1 MEKKRL
7 SRTDYYLL
15 MAKWAS
21 YRSTCTRARHGCVLV
36 DKESN
41 RVVSIGYNGSPPG
54 KAHCEEEGIGCLLV
68 DGHCI
73 RTIHAEIQAI
83 SMIRGVFDGLIAYI
97 TAMPCINCYK
107 ALVAVNVK
115 EIRCIDLYADEKRDE
130 LVKFYEVPIFRHL
143 INEVKWK
150 TIETSLGL

>member
-1 MEKKRL
+1 VAKRRL
-7 SRTDYYLL
+7 SRTDYYLI

-36 DKESN
+36 DKKSN

-68 DGHCI
+68 DNHCI

-83 SMIRGVFDGLIAYI
+83 SRIRGIFDELIAYI
-97 TAMPCINCYK
+97 TSMPCINCYK

-115 EIRCIDLYADEKRDE
+115 EIKCIDLYADSDRDK
-130 LVKFYEVPIFRHL
+130 LIVFYGVPIYRHR
-143 INEVKWK
+143 INEEKWK
-150 TIETSLGL
+150 TIEDTLGL

>member
-1 MEKKRL
+1 
-7 SRTDYYLL
+7 

-21 YRSTCTRARHGCVLV
+21 YRATCTKARHGCVLV
-36 DKESN
+36 NKQSN

-54 KAHCEEEGIGCLLV
+54 KAHCCEEGCMLV

-83 SMIRGVFDGLIAYI
+83 SRIRGIFDELIAYI

-115 EIRCIDLYADEKRDE
+115 EIRCIDLYTDPDRDK
-130 LVKFYEVPIFRHL
+130 LIKFYGVPIYRHH
-143 INEVKWK
+143 IYEERWKKIEV
-150 TIETSLGL
+150 ILGL